1 MSDSTARQETQP
13 VPNLKLQGIA
23 GSPGISIGKAYLV
36 QQESVE
42 VVEKRFVEDKNIPG
56 EVKRFKDAVKK
67 AQKQLKRV
75 IDDVPEEFRD
85 HVYILDAHMM
95 LLKDKMINDGTIK
108 NIKRENVN
116 AEWALKMTVDE
127 IKSVFK
133 KMPDA
138 YLRER
143 AADVAHASKLII
155 ENLLGTPTNN
165 ITDIDKRVIIVA
177 HDLSPA
183 ETTQMQLEKVK
194 AFLTDLGGK
203 TSHTGIMARSLEIP
217 AVLGLGNATE
227 HIKTDDLIIVDGTAG
242 VVIVDPDEETL
253 TQYQER
259 KDRFEEY
266 QAMITRASR
275 LPAKTTDGVQLSVLG
290 NIGLLEEV
298 VSVIDHGGDGIGLYR
313 TEFHYL
319 NRPTLPSEQELFDNY
334 RDVAEIMAP
343 RTVTIRTLD
352 IGGDKFASGLELA
365 EEMNPALGLRAIR
378 FSLQSPEIFNTQL
391 RAILRAATLG
401 NVRVMIPMISRVDEI
416 LAAKRMIS
424 EAAESL
430 DKAGIP
436 FKADIEIGAMIEV
449 PSAAMMADILAR
461 EVSFFSIGTN
471 DLIQYALA
479 IDRVNKQ
486 VAHLYQPLHP
496 AVLRMVH
503 RVVLA
508 AKQAGIEVYMCGEM
522 AGDPMNLPVLL
533 GMEIDAVSMNPISI
547 PGIKR
552 IARMLSLEE
561 SKLFLED
568 ALKQPTTQQ
577 VVDLVH
583 DTYGPT
589 FSKAGAFQPN
599 NN

>member
-1 MSDSTARQETQP
+1 MSDSAAKHETQP
-13 VPNLKLQGIA
+13 ALNLKLQGIA

-36 QQESVE
+36 EQESVE
-42 VVEKRFVEDKNIPG
+42 VVEKRFVEDKNIPA

-67 AQKQLKRV
+67 AQKQLQRV

-95 LLKDKMINDGTIK
+95 LLKDKMINDGTTK
-108 NIKRENVN
+108 NIKQENVN

-127 IKSVFK
+127 IRSVFK

-143 AADVAHASKLII
+143 AADVSHASKLII
-155 ENLLGTPTNN
+155 ENLLGTPTNH
-165 ITDIDKRVIIVA
+165 IGGLDKRVIVVA

-183 ETTQMQLEKVK
+183 DTTQMQLEKVK

-275 LPAKTTDGVQLSVLG
+275 LPAETTDGEQLSVLG

-319 NRPTLPSEQELFDNY
+319 NRPTLPTEQELFDNY

-416 LAAKRMIS
+416 LAAKRLIS

-436 FKADIEIGAMIEV
+436 FKSDIEVGAMIEV
-449 PSAAMMADILAR
+449 PSAALMADILAK
-461 EVSFFSIGTN
+461 EVDFFSIGTN

-503 RVVLA
+503 GVVQA
-508 AKQAGIEVYMCGEM
+508 AKQTGIQVYMCGEM
-522 AGDPMNLPVLL
+522 AGDPLNLPVLL
-533 GMEIDAVSMNPISI
+533 GMAIDAVSMNPISI
-547 PGIKR
+547 PAVKR
-552 IARMLSLEE
+552 MARMLSFAE
-561 SKLFLED
+561 SKLFVED
-568 ALKQPTTQQ
+568 ALKQPTTED
-577 VVDLVH
+577 VVNLVH
-583 DTYGPT
+583 ETYESL
-589 FSKAGAFQPN
+589 FSEVGVFQAN
-599 NN
+599 HN